1 VTIESLQFKEGGILI
16 LGTEVRLGTLK
27 VPKREIF
34 HRSDFPDFYTVK
46 SLQYVWATS
55 GLK

>member
-1 VTIESLQFKEGGILI
+1 MTIESLQFKEGGILI